1 MGFPTSPVLT
11 LPERLDSYFIFCD
24 TSRVIIGCV
33 SMERGKVINYASKH
47 FEVHKRDF
55 PTQDFEFAA
64 IVFSLRI

>member
-11 LPERLDSYFIFCD
+11 LPEGLDSYFIFCD

-47 FEVHKRDF
+47 FEVH
-55 PTQDFEFAA
+55 
-64 IVFSLRI
+64 